1 MAVITI
7 SRQFGSGGREVAT
20 RVCELLEYRYFDK
33 GLMVQVAAEVG
44 LSENEAVDFSEEH
57 YKGKRLI
64 ERLLRPG
71 PYAVAEIPTWK
82 RDTAT
87 GAETL
92 SVQEL
97 DEARFVNLIRGVI
110 LAAYDR
116 GNVVILG
123 RGGQAVLANLPGVLH
138 VRLEAPLS
146 GRILRIQQRERLDFE
161 AARKLI
167 SERDRAVVKY
177 LGEIF
182 EIRGDDPQ
190 WYHLTLN
197 TSKWS
202 LEAAAQ
208 LIVSAVG
215 QLETAPLVA

>member
-7 SRQFGSGGREVAT
+7 SRQFGSGGREIAT
-20 RVCELLEYRYFDK
+20 RVCELLGYRYFDK
-33 GLMVQVAAEVG
+33 GLIVQVASEVG
-44 LSENEAVDFSEEH
+44 LTENEAVDFSEEY
-57 YKGKRLI
+57 YKGKSLI

-87 GAETL
+87 GAEIL

-97 DEARFVNLIRGVI
+97 DEARFVSLIRKVI
-110 LAAYDR
+110 VAAYDQ

-138 VRLEAPLS
+138 VRLEAPLAA
-146 GRILRIQQRERLDFE
+146 RILRIQHREGLGFE
-161 AARKLI
+161 AAQKLI
-167 SERDRAVVKY
+167 SERDHAVAKY

-182 EIRGDDPQ
+182 NIQASDSQ
-190 WYHLTLN
+190 WYHLIIN
-197 TSKWS
+197 TAKWP
-202 LEAAAQ
+202 LETTAQ
-208 LIVSAVG
+208 LIVSTVG
-215 QLETAPLVA
+215 QLETAPVA